1 MAYRLLDRFQA
12 TFAGTRYRHR
22 NSSLGNQ
29 IANYLYDDLYE
40 LGHSSVYQSRVD
52 LHTHVLNRRARS
64 PGVRARRGDG
74 SFGTL
79 VPNAEAAIVPGFIV
93 ASGPTATVQVGVE
106 TKILAKAMIKQ
117 IDRVITDL
125 KNQADQFRHKNPKA
139 VTVAIVGVNHARRC
153 VSYEKDRVYPT
164 DGKGFPHPIQ
174 EAEDAKS
181 RLRVDAEPAFD
192 EFIILEYIAT
202 NEDPYEFEW
211 VSSKRADAEYGS
223 ALVRILDLY
232 EARFP

>member
-1 MAYRLLDRFQA
+1 MAYRLLDRFEA

-40 LGHSSVYQSRVD
+40 LGHSDKYRARVD
-52 LHTHVLNRRARS
+52 AHTHVLNRSAKS

-79 VPNAEAAIVPGFIV
+79 VPSAEAIVVPGFIV
-93 ASGPTATVQVGVE
+93 ASGPTATVQIGVE

-117 IDRVITDL
+117 IDRVINDL
-125 KNQADQFRHKNPKA
+125 RNQASQFKHKNPKA
-139 VTVAIVGVNHARRC
+139 VTVAIVGVNHASYC
-153 VSYEKDRVYPT
+153 VSYEKDRAYRT
-164 DGKGFPHPIQ
+164 DGKENLHPIQ
-174 EAEDAKS
+174 EAEEAKS
-181 RLRVDAEPAFD
+181 RLRVDAEPSFD
-192 EFIILEYIAT
+192 EFLILEYKAT
-202 NEDPYEFEW
+202 NDDPYNFEW
-211 VSSKRADAEYGS
+211 VSLKRAEAEYGS
-223 ALVRILDLY
+223 ALVRVLDLY